1 MLDINTNYLKSCLF
15 EDNKT
20 IFFTITNEGYLD
32 YTKNMLKSLSKFN
45 INKKIIFY

>member
-1 MLDINTNYLKSCLF
+1 MINLDINYINERLI

-32 YTKNMLKSLSKFN
+32 YTKKYVRIS
-45 INKKIIFY
+45 